1 MTIWTG
7 VLLIA
12 LICVMV
18 IDISGFIPS
27 MEGVLAKWLKVKAV
41 RIPKPF
47 SCSLCSTFWA
57 SMIYALC
64 VGQLTLPVVAYSLFV
79 AIMTPIISDLI
90 WNVRDFVGLMIIA
103 LFNFF
108 RNGRENI

>member
-1 MTIWTG
+1 M
-7 VLLIA
+7 LIA

-27 MEGVLAKWLKVKAV
+27 MEGLLAKWIGTRSVK
-41 RIPKPF
+41 IPKPF

-64 VGQLTLPVVAYSLFV
+64 VGQFSLPVVAYSLFV
-79 AIMTPIISDLI
+79 AIMTPVISDLI

-103 LFNFF
+103 LFQFF
-108 RNGRENI
+108 KNGRETF

>member
-1 MTIWTG
+1 
-7 VLLIA
+7 
-12 LICVMV
+12 MV

-27 MEGVLAKWLKVKAV
+27 MEGLLAKWIGTRSVK
-41 RIPKPF
+41 IPKPF

-64 VGQLTLPVVAYSLFV
+64 VGQFSLPVVAYSLFV
-79 AIMTPIISDLI
+79 AIMTPVISDLI

-103 LFNFF
+103 LFQFF
-108 RNGRENI
+108 KNGRETF